1 MVVVCRETRL
11 LLAIKLDVVSL
22 YLLEQLGVG
31 AGVEL
36 VLVPLGPQ
44 HGERVGVDMAL
55 LALGGHRQGRPAG
68 VEAGGSRP
76 SGGRRPG
83 RGHPRGGGA
92 GGQAAGGGGL
102 GGTLT
107 THSENISRIGFHHVL
122 ECCCVYDVKCQKNVK
137 YI

>member
-11 LLAIKLDVVSL
+11 LLARKLDVVSL

-55 LALGGHRQGRPAG
+55 LALLALGGHRQGRPAG

-76 SGGRRPG
+76 SGGRCPG

-92 GGQAAGGGGL
+92 GGEAAGGGGL
-102 GGTLT
+102 GGALA
-107 THSENISRIGFHHVL
+107 THSENIST
-122 ECCCVYDVKCQKNVK
+122 
-137 YI
+137 